1 MAVEKSI
8 VNDKVADTCRYVCS
22 NTKKIK
28 TLEQTVVHLCLFCGT
43 LFDDCIMCY
52 WQWRVMTDTVVTRK
66 TLSYKPI
73 ILRHRQIDT
82 QCAVV

>member
-1 MAVEKSI
+1 
-8 VNDKVADTCRYVCS
+8 
-22 NTKKIK
+22 
-28 TLEQTVVHLCLFCGT
+28 
-43 LFDDCIMCY
+43 
-52 WQWRVMTDTVVTRK
+52 MTDTVVTRK